1 VSGRGHDAVDWLRW
15 AASAVLVLGAH
26 AAAAAI
32 IVTIADPVPA
42 GLPAG
47 AIMVDLAP
55 MSAAPEN
62 AQPDVAPGPVQP
74 QIDGTPDVK
83 PEQIADA
90 PVEPVVAQEPVETQ
104 PPDKPV
110 EVAVARIEPV
120 EETIET
126 PPEQKPQDQPLIEKA
141 PEAKT
146 PEVTATLPVAKPP
159 PPKPKAKKASRPTQ
173 IATAP
178 MPAPQVDRRAVAPS
192 QGMPAPA
199 PRAAARS
206 WNSAISAALERAK
219 RYPSDAKSRGEQ
231 GTAVVA
237 FSVDRAGRVLS
248 SRIARSSG
256 HAALDQETLA
266 TVARAS
272 LPPPPAE
279 HTGTRFSFSVP
290 IRFNIR

>member
-1 VSGRGHDAVDWLRW
+1 MSGRGHDVAGWLRW

-42 GLPAG
+42 GMPAG

-55 MSAAPEN
+55 ISAAPEN

-83 PEQIADA
+83 PEQIADT
-90 PVEPVVAQEPVETQ
+90 PVEPVVAQEPVETP

-110 EVAVARIEPV
+110 DVAVARIEPV

-126 PPEQKPQDQPLIEKA
+126 PPEQKPQDQPLIETA
-141 PEAKT
+141 PEVKT
-146 PEVTATLPVAKPP
+146 PEVTATLPIAKLP

-178 MPAPQVDRRAVAPS
+178 MPAPQVDTRAVAPS
-192 QGMPAPA
+192 QGMPALA
-199 PRAAARS
+199 SRAAARS

-266 TVARAS
+266 TVARAD
-272 LPPPPAE
+272 LPPVPAE